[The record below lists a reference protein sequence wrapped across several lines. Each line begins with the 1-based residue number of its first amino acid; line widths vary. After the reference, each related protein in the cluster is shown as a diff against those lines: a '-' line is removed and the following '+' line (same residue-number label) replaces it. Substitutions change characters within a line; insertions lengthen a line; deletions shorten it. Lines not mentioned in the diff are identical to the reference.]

1 MPLPCAVALREGFIG
16 VFKERLSLGT
26 IRKYNAHDQNGHI
39 FFFTERRLDQRG
51 LWALV
56 EA

>member
-1 MPLPCAVALREGFIG
+1 MPLPCAVALPEGFIG
-16 VFKERLSLGT
+16 VFKEHLSLGT

-39 FFFTERRLDQRG
+39 FFTEKRLAQRG

>member
-39 FFFTERRLDQRG
+39 FLPRNASLNVACGR
-51 LWALV
+51 
-56 EA
+56 